1 MLEES
6 IELFAYKDDDF
17 ACNSFYGMSQGL
29 NQDFNDTL
37 GNLFSFQKSPSSE
50 EEEEEDKCENCDIQ
64 YFQQG
69 YTQSQNPNKPIE
81 NIISIDNRKTK
92 VTTKTNLVT
101 KKQEEKKEIIIP
113 NLIQEEKKAKSQDLL
128 KKKKGRKNKEDN
140 LKSDDDTAHTKKKED
155 NIMRKIKTHLI
166 EFIVK
171 LLNDSLKDKT
181 KKFYKIHKSISENL
195 KRDFNLALLQRTL
208 EDIFLNTDI
217 NGRYKNY
224 SNEALIKKIKEENIE
239 EKTIELLSL
248 EFIEVIYKIQD
259 EYLEEYLESIK
270 NKEIKEINIENSSV
284 NEYMESLKKIF
295 FGYEAWFKNK
305 KGRNRESV
313 PKN

>member
-37 GNLFSFQKSPSSE
+37 GNLFSFQKSPSS
-50 EEEEEDKCENCDIQ
+50 EEEEDKCENCDIQ

-181 KKFYKIHKSISENL
+181 KKFYKIDKSISENL

-224 SNEALIKKIKEENIE
+224 SNEALIKKIKKENIE

-248 EFIEVIYKIQD
+248 KFIEVIYKIQD

-270 NKEIKEINIENSSV
+270 SKEIKEINIENSSV

>member
-1 MLEES
+1 
-6 IELFAYKDDDF
+6 
-17 ACNSFYGMSQGL
+17 
-29 NQDFNDTL
+29 
-37 GNLFSFQKSPSSE
+37 
-50 EEEEEDKCENCDIQ
+50 
-64 YFQQG
+64 
-69 YTQSQNPNKPIE
+69 
-81 NIISIDNRKTK
+81 
-92 VTTKTNLVT
+92 
-101 KKQEEKKEIIIP
+101 
-113 NLIQEEKKAKSQDLL
+113 
-128 KKKKGRKNKEDN
+128 
-140 LKSDDDTAHTKKKED
+140 
-155 NIMRKIKTHLI
+155 MRKIKTHLI

-171 LLNDSLKDKT
+171 LLNDSLKNKT
-181 KKFYKIHKSISENL
+181 QKFYKIAKSISENL

-224 SNEALIKKIKEENIE
+224 SNEALIKKIKKENIE

-248 EFIEVIYKIQD
+248 KFIEVIYKIQD

-270 NKEIKEINIENSSV
+270 SKEIKEINIENSSV

>member
-1 MLEES
+1 MLEDS
-6 IELFAYKDDDF
+6 IELFAFKDDDF

-29 NQDFNDTL
+29 NQDFNDTF
-37 GNLFSFQKSPSSE
+37 GNPFSFRKSPSE
-50 EEEEEDKCENCDIQ
+50 EEEKYENCDIQ

-69 YTQSQNPNKPIE
+69 YTQSKNPNKQIE

-92 VTTKTNLVT
+92 VTTKTNHVT
-101 KKQEEKKEIIIP
+101 KKQEEKNEIIFP

-171 LLNDSLKDKT
+171 LLNDSLKNKT
-181 KKFYKIHKSISENL
+181 QKFYKIAKSISENL

-224 SNEALIKKIKEENIE
+224 SNEALIKKIKKENIE

-248 EFIEVIYKIQD
+248 KFIEVIYKIQD

-270 NKEIKEINIENSSV
+270 SKEIKEINIKNSSV
-284 NEYMESLKKIF
+284 DEYMESLKKIF

>member
-37 GNLFSFQKSPSSE
+37 GNLFSFQKSPS
-50 EEEEEDKCENCDIQ
+50 EEEDKYENCDIQ

-181 KKFYKIHKSISENL
+181 KKFYKIDKSISENL

>member
-37 GNLFSFQKSPSSE
+37 GNLFSFQKSPSS

-181 KKFYKIHKSISENL
+181 KKFYKIDKSISENL

>member
-37 GNLFSFQKSPSSE
+37 GNLFSFQKSPS
-50 EEEEEDKCENCDIQ
+50 EEEDKYENCDIQ

-101 KKQEEKKEIIIP
+101 KKQEEKNEIIIP
-113 NLIQEEKKAKSQDLL
+113 NLIQGEKKAKSQDLL

-140 LKSDDDTAHTKKKED
+140 LKSVDDTAHTKKKED

-181 KKFYKIHKSISENL
+181 KKFYKIDKSISENL

>member
-37 GNLFSFQKSPSSE
+37 GNLFSFQKSPS
-50 EEEEEDKCENCDIQ
+50 EEEDKCENCDIQ

-113 NLIQEEKKAKSQDLL
+113 NLIQGEKKAKSQDLL

-171 LLNDSLKDKT
+171 LLNDSLKDRT
-181 KKFYKIHKSISENL
+181 KKFYKIDKSISENL

-224 SNEALIKKIKEENIE
+224 SNEALIKKIKKENIE

-248 EFIEVIYKIQD
+248 KFIEVIYKIQD

>member
-1 MLEES
+1 MLEDH
-6 IELFAYKDDDF
+6 IELFVFKDDDF
-17 ACNSFYGMSQGL
+17 AFNSFYGMNQNS

-37 GNLFSFQKSPSSE
+37 DNPFSWQKSPSE
-50 EEEEEDKCENCDIQ
+50 EEEIFENCDIQ

-69 YTQSQNPNKPIE
+69 YTQSKNPNKPIE

-92 VTTKTNLVT
+92 VTTKTNIVT
-101 KKQEEKKEIIIP
+101 KKQEEKNEIIIP

-181 KKFYKIHKSISENL
+181 KKFYKIDKLISENL

-248 EFIEVIYKIQD
+248 KFIEVIYKIQD

-270 NKEIKEINIENSSV
+270 SKEINIENSSV

>member
-1 MLEES
+1 MFEDS

-37 GNLFSFQKSPSSE
+37 GNLFSFQKSPS
-50 EEEEEDKCENCDIQ
+50 EEEDKCENCDIQ

-92 VTTKTNLVT
+92 VTTKTNHVT
-101 KKQEEKKEIIIP
+101 KKQEEKNEIIFP

-171 LLNDSLKDKT
+171 LLNDSLKNKT
-181 KKFYKIHKSISENL
+181 QKFYKIAKSISENL

-224 SNEALIKKIKEENIE
+224 SNEALIKKIKKENIE

-248 EFIEVIYKIQD
+248 KFIEVIYKIQD

-270 NKEIKEINIENSSV
+270 SKEIKEINIENSSV

>member
-1 MLEES
+1 MFEES

-37 GNLFSFQKSPSSE
+37 GNLFSFQKSPSS
-50 EEEEEDKCENCDIQ
+50 EEEDKCENCDIQ

-181 KKFYKIHKSISENL
+181 KKFYKIDKSISENL

-239 EKTIELLSL
+239 EKTIELLNL
-248 EFIEVIYKIQD
+248 KFIEVIYKIQD

>member
-37 GNLFSFQKSPSSE
+37 GNLFSFQKSPS
-50 EEEEEDKCENCDIQ
+50 EEEEDKCENCDIQ

-181 KKFYKIHKSISENL
+181 KKFYKIDKSISENL

-248 EFIEVIYKIQD
+248 KFIEVIYKIQD

>member
-29 NQDFNDTL
+29 NQDFNDTF
-37 GNLFSFQKSPSSE
+37 GNPFSFQKSPSE
-50 EEEEEDKCENCDIQ
+50 EEEKYENCDIQ

-101 KKQEEKKEIIIP
+101 KKQEEKNEIIIP
-113 NLIQEEKKAKSQDLL
+113 NLIQEEKKAKSKDLL

-181 KKFYKIHKSISENL
+181 KKFYKIDKSISENL

>member
-6 IELFAYKDDDF
+6 IELLVYKDYDF
-17 ACNSFYGMSQGL
+17 ACSSFYGMNQNL

-37 GNLFSFQKSPSSE
+37 DNPFSWQKSPPEDE
-50 EEEEEDKCENCDIQ
+50 ENCENRDIQ

-69 YTQSQNPNKPIE
+69 FTQSQNPNKSIE
-81 NIISIDNRKTK
+81 NIISIDNSKTK
-92 VTTKTNLVT
+92 FTTKTNLVT
-101 KKQEEKKEIIIP
+101 KKQEEKNEIIIP
-113 NLIQEEKKAKSQDLL
+113 NLIQEEKKVKSQDFL

-181 KKFYKIHKSISENL
+181 YKFYKIAKSISENL

-248 EFIEVIYKIQD
+248 KFIEVIYKIQD

-270 NKEIKEINIENSSV
+270 SKEIKEINTENSSV

-295 FGYEAWFKNK
+295 FGYEAWFKDK
-305 KGRNRESV
+305 KGRNRESA

>member
-1 MLEES
+1 
-6 IELFAYKDDDF
+6 
-17 ACNSFYGMSQGL
+17 
-29 NQDFNDTL
+29 
-37 GNLFSFQKSPSSE
+37 
-50 EEEEEDKCENCDIQ
+50 
-64 YFQQG
+64 
-69 YTQSQNPNKPIE
+69 
-81 NIISIDNRKTK
+81 
-92 VTTKTNLVT
+92 
-101 KKQEEKKEIIIP
+101 
-113 NLIQEEKKAKSQDLL
+113 
-128 KKKKGRKNKEDN
+128 
-140 LKSDDDTAHTKKKED
+140 
-155 NIMRKIKTHLI
+155 
-166 EFIVK
+166 
-171 LLNDSLKDKT
+171 
-181 KKFYKIHKSISENL
+181 
-195 KRDFNLALLQRTL
+195 LQRTC

>member
-1 MLEES
+1 MFEDS
-6 IELFAYKDDDF
+6 IEYYDYKGEDY
-17 ACNSFYGMSQGL
+17 ACDSFYCGSKDL
-29 NQDFNDTL
+29 NHDYNYTCD
-37 GNLFSFQKSPSSE
+37 NPFSLQKFPSE
-50 EEEEEDKCENCDIQ
+50 EEEDEKGDDNCDIQ

-69 YTQSQNPNKPIE
+69 CTGNQNLNKPIE
-81 NIISIDNRKTK
+81 NAITIENKKTK
-92 VTTKTNLVT
+92 VTTITNLAQ
-101 KKQEEKKEIIIP
+101 KEPEEKNQIIVP
-113 NLIQEEKKAKSQDLL
+113 NKIQEEKKAKSKEFL
-128 KKKKGRKNKEDN
+128 KKKRGRKNKEDN
-140 LKSDDDTAHTKKKED
+140 LQSVDDSAHTKKKED
-155 NIMRKIKTHLI
+155 NMMRKIKTNLI
-166 EFIVK
+166 KFIVK
-171 LLNDSLKDKT
+171 LLNNSLKDKT
-181 KKFYKIHKSISENL
+181 QIFYKIDKWISENL

-224 SNEALIKKIKEENIE
+224 SNEALIKKIKKENIE

-248 EFIEVIYKIQD
+248 KFIEVIYKIQD

-270 NKEIKEINIENSSV
+270 SKEIKEINIKNSSV
-284 NEYMESLKKIF
+284 DEYMESLKKIF

>member
-1 MLEES
+1 MFEES

-29 NQDFNDTL
+29 NQDFNDTF
-37 GNLFSFQKSPSSE
+37 GNPFSFQKSPSE
-50 EEEEEDKCENCDIQ
+50 EEEKYENCDIQ

-101 KKQEEKKEIIIP
+101 KKQEEKNEIIIP
-113 NLIQEEKKAKSQDLL
+113 NLIQEEKKAKSKDLL

-181 KKFYKIHKSISENL
+181 RKFYKIDKSISENL

>member
-29 NQDFNDTL
+29 NQDFNDTF
-37 GNLFSFQKSPSSE
+37 GNPFSFQKSPSE
-50 EEEEEDKCENCDIQ
+50 EEEKYENCDIQ

-101 KKQEEKKEIIIP
+101 KKQEEKNEIIIP
-113 NLIQEEKKAKSQDLL
+113 NLIQEEKKAKSKDLL

-181 KKFYKIHKSISENL
+181 RKFYKIDKSISENL
-195 KRDFNLALLQRTL
+195 KRDFNLALLNRTL